1 MELNPPVPLALL
13 DAEIVLRLGV
23 AALLGLVV
31 GFDRE
36 WRGHAAGMRTHGL
49 VCVAAAWM
57 AISVMALHNQLGGLR
72 IDPLRMFEAAAGFI
86 GIVGA
91 GLIVFSRGK
100 VHNLTTA
107 AHLWLATV
115 IGLACGLGQWPLV
128 MVLAVTSLVMITIMR
143 FVEGWFGHSD
153 RTLDGE

>member
-23 AALLGLVV
+23 AAVLGLVV

-49 VCVAAAWM
+49 VCVAAAGM
-57 AISVMALHNQLGGLR
+57 AISVMALHNQLCGLR

-86 GIVGA
+86 GIVGDDYPW
-91 GLIVFSRGK
+91 R
-100 VHNLTTA
+100 
-107 AHLWLATV
+107 
-115 IGLACGLGQWPLV
+115 
-128 MVLAVTSLVMITIMR
+128 
-143 FVEGWFGHSD
+143 
-153 RTLDGE
+153 

>member
-1 MELNPPVPLALL
+1 MELNTPVPLALL

-49 VCVAAAWM
+49 VCVAAAGM
-57 AISVMALHNQLGGLR
+57 AVSVMALHNQLGGLR

-115 IGLACGLGQWPLV
+115 IGLAGSASGRWSRCWRSS
-128 MVLAVTSLVMITIMR
+128 A
-143 FVEGWFGHSD
+143 W
-153 RTLDGE
+153 